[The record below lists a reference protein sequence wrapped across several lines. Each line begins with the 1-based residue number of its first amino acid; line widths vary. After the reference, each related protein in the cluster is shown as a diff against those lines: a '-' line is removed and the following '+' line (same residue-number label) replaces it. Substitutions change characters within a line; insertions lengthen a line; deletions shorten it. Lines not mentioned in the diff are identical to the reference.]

1 MKRIALLLCLLAAPA
16 LADTVTVSWDPASE
30 YTDGQPLP
38 QDRSWTLIEQV
49 PAPCATVPLGA
60 PIDGVGRLILSATQ
74 SGTFSQPA
82 GTCYCYV
89 ARTVVWSTAT
99 TTALTSAPVP
109 IQKCTQT
116 RGCSGC
122 HR

>member
-1 MKRIALLLCLLAAPA
+1 MKRIALLLLLAAPA

-60 PIDGVGRLILSATQ
+60 PIDGFGRLILSATQ
-74 SGTFSQPA
+74 SGTFEQPK

-89 ARTVVWSTAT
+89 ARTVVWSDPVTSA
-99 TTALTSAPVP
+99 ATSAPVP
-109 IQKCTQT
+109 VEKCVPAA
-116 RGCSGC
+116 GCSGC
-122 HR
+122 HA